1 MTGDYK
7 GDYQELVDEISE
19 LLGVPAT
26 LENRDFELI
35 AFGVYDSEGDLDPSA
50 LDPVRTRSILT
61 RRSTAAVR
69 TWFEGF
75 GITRASAPVRIPPTP
90 EAGVY
95 RGRIC
100 LPVRHRGVVLGYV
113 WLLDSDPGPTD
124 PQLDAAMRVTAR
136 IGALLADEAQ
146 HGADLSREL
155 RAVLTAERGWQADM
169 AVAALRTALGPRGDG
184 PYAVVCVAPWP
195 SADPDDAPSART
207 VPHATALCTVPWGPS
222 AQSLA
227 ALVRLRATDTL
238 TPASSAAGRLLERAR
253 DVEGGGGAYGGGAYG
268 GGAYGGGAYGGTGSG
283 GETSTGGPGS
293 GSGPSAGGPGSG
305 GGPGTGRSGGPST
318 GGSGA
323 SRSGASRSGGSGSG
337 TGGSG
342 TGGSGADGQG
352 TGRPGTG
359 GSGTGRSGTG
369 GSGADGQ
376 GTGGS
381 DSGRTDTGSSG
392 TGGPGTGGSG
402 VDGQGT
408 GGSGTVRSDTG
419 GSGTGRS
426 DTGRPGTDG
435 SGADGQGAG
444 GSGAGRSG
452 TGRPGAPGSGTGRP
466 GSGDGGRSTSAEKEG
481 GGPGDTR
488 SRGNRSGGDL
498 PVHGTPGRP
507 AKDPAAAPPTVAAGI
522 AVPRLSLAELAPAW
536 QEASDA
542 ARAALAEPGFGPVAE
557 WSRIGPYRL
566 LTALPP
572 ETAHDP
578 VVRPLLAPAHRELA
592 RTAEVYLDCAGQ
604 AGRTAAELGIH
615 RQTLYYR
622 LSRVEQLTGLDLDD
636 GEDRLLLHM
645 ALKAARL

>member
-1 MTGDYK
+1 MRENARVTSDAASFSRA

-26 LENRDFELI
+26 LENRDFQLI
-35 AFGVYDSEGDLDPSA
+35 AFGVYDSEGELDPSA

-75 GITRASAPVRIPPTP
+75 GITRASGPVRIPPTP
-90 EAGVY
+90 EAGVH

-100 LPVRHRGVVLGYV
+100 LPVRHRGGVLGYV

-155 RAVLTAERGWQADM
+155 RAVLTAERGWQGDM
-169 AVAALRTALGPRGDG
+169 AVAALRTALGPRADG
-184 PYAVVCVAPWP
+184 PYTVVCVAPWP

-207 VPHATALCTVPWGPS
+207 VPHATALCTVPWGVTGQ
-222 AQSLA
+222 ALA
-227 ALVRLRATDTL
+227 VLVRLRATDTL
-238 TPASSAAGRLLERAR
+238 TPASSAAGRLLERAAP
-253 DVEGGGGAYGGGAYG
+253 GAVGDTAAPGA
-268 GGAYGGGAYGGTGSG
+268 AR
-283 GETSTGGPGS
+283 STEA
-293 GSGPSAGGPGSG
+293 AGV
-305 GGPGTGRSGGPST
+305 T
-318 GGSGA
+318 
-323 SRSGASRSGGSGSG
+323 
-337 TGGSG
+337 
-342 TGGSGADGQG
+342 QG
-352 TGRPGTG
+352 TAPPGAA
-359 GSGTGRSGTG
+359 R
-369 GSGADGQ
+369 
-376 GTGGS
+376 
-381 DSGRTDTGSSG
+381 DTPSL
-392 TGGPGTGGSG
+392 
-402 VDGQGT
+402 
-408 GGSGTVRSDTG
+408 
-419 GSGTGRS
+419 
-426 DTGRPGTDG
+426 
-435 SGADGQGAG
+435 GAG
-444 GSGAGRSG
+444 VAG
-452 TGRPGAPGSGTGRP
+452 
-466 GSGDGGRSTSAEKEG
+466 
-481 GGPGDTR
+481 
-488 SRGNRSGGDL
+488 
-498 PVHGTPGRP
+498 
-507 AKDPAAAPPTVAAGI
+507 VADARVG
-522 AVPRLSLAELAPAW
+522 LAELAPAW
-536 QEASDA
+536 QEASAA

-578 VVRPLLAPAHRELA
+578 VVRPLLSPAHRELA

-645 ALKAARL
+645 ALKGARL